1 MGIMKSLRLSLIIVC
16 FGLFLAFPVWAFPED
31 NLSSRLS
38 GKILLD
44 VDNKGEA
51 WYVYP
56 GDFHRYYLGT
66 PDDAYSLMRHLSL
79 GVSNDNFARIAS
91 STPDRFKGMI
101 LLKPEDVGKAY
112 YVNPEDKSLNY
123 LPDAAAAFALMR
135 QLALGITNKDL
146 VTIPEGKIILDDS
159 GKEISRTWQ
168 YLGWWGRVNSN
179 YVPAKLEPKSAA
191 KRKGFLFNGNTVK
204 VLEMK
209 KSDGRIWYKIDGG
222 QYPGT
227 YIDSIF
233 VNAIAQPAPEKK
245 LIIPTKVKVGDY
257 WVDVNISRKV
267 LTLYKYDQPVMATY
281 IAVGHRESPTIVG
294 AYNVWY
300 KTKKTRMQGA
310 PPLAT
315 HVYDLPDVP
324 WVMYY
329 RGSYSIHGT
338 YWHDDFGTQRSAGCT
353 NITQGDAKFIF
364 DLTGP
369 KAGEQNSVWPTA
381 ANPGVL
387 INNHY

>member
-1 MGIMKSLRLSLIIVC
+1 MKSLRLGLIIVC
-16 FGLFLAFPVWAFPED
+16 FGLFLAFPAWAFSED

-51 WYVYP
+51 WYIYP

-79 GVSNDNFARIAS
+79 GVSNDNFAKIAS

-135 QLALGITNKDL
+135 QLALGITNEDL

-168 YLGWWGRVNSN
+168 YLGWWGKVNSN
-179 YVPAKLEPKSAA
+179 YVPARLGPENNA
-191 KRKGFLFNGNTVK
+191 KRKGFFFWGNTVK
-204 VLEMK
+204 VLGIK
-209 KSDGRIWYKIDGG
+209 KGDGRTWYQVDGG

-227 YIDSIF
+227 YVDSVFI
-233 VNAIAQPAPEKK
+233 NAIAQPAPEKK
-245 LIIPTKVKVGDY
+245 LTIPTKVKVGDY
-257 WVDVNISRKV
+257 WIDVNISRKV

-329 RGSYSIHGT
+329 RGSYSVHGT

-353 NITQGDAKFIF
+353 NITQGDAKFVF

-369 KAGEQNSVWPTA
+369 KVGEQNSVWPTA

>member
-1 MGIMKSLRLSLIIVC
+1 MKSLRLSLIIVC